1 MLCLDHIKL
10 LRKSVLCQDF
20 STNALFT
27 FIFIYINNINKIL
40 VLFFYN
46 LPRKTSTKFKN

>member
-20 STNALFT
+20 STNVLFT
-27 FIFIYINNINKIL
+27 FIFIYINNINKISAIL
-40 VLFFYN
+40 FYN
-46 LPRKTSTKFKN
+46 LPGKTLSKFKN